1 MTNLWCA
8 RLRAMAF
15 LPAISCLIGLFGLL
29 ALSRAAEPKN
39 YSAFDS
45 QVKPIVAQMTLEE
58 KIGQMT
64 QPELEYVKNNLDDID
79 KYFVGSVLSGG
90 GSDPKEGNSLEAWT
104 NAYDA
109 CQQHALKTRL
119 GIPIIYGIDAVHGHS
134 NVLGAV
140 IFPHNVGLG
149 CTRDPDLIRRIGR
162 VTAEEVRATG
172 INWTF
177 GPCVTVPQDE
187 RWGRT
192 YEGFSEDPQVVAK
205 LGEAEILG
213 FQGNRLSD
221 PLSILASAKHYL
233 GDGGTSPNSGDFKLQ
248 EGTSDSD
255 AASNS
260 HPHRIRFDQGDTR
273 VDEATLRRIHLAPYI
288 PAINAGV
295 GSIMPSYS
303 SWNGAKVSGNKF
315 LLTDVLKGELGFEG
329 FLISDYN
336 AIDQVSKD
344 YKDAVA
350 ASVNAGMDMGMVP
363 KRYKEFIRD
372 LKELVQEGRVP
383 MERIDDAV
391 TRILRVKAAM
401 GLFDKNR
408 SPLADRSLHKSFGSP
423 EHREVAR
430 EAVRKSLVLLKN
442 DDQTLPLSKKL
453 ARIHVAGKSADDIG
467 NQCGGWT
474 IEWQGKS
481 GDVTPGGTTVLTAI
495 KHTVA
500 EGTQVTFSKD
510 GTGAAGA
517 NVGIVV
523 IGETPYAEG
532 IGDSGDLALAKED
545 VEAIRNMKSA
555 GIPVVVILFSGRPLI
570 IGDVFD
576 QSSAF
581 VAAWLPG
588 TEGQGVADV
597 LFGDYKPTGKLSF
610 TWPRSADQIPLHQ
623 GDKNYD
629 PLFPLGYG
637 LSYDK

>member
-8 RLRAMAF
+8 RLLSFASLSAVCC
-15 LPAISCLIGLFGLL
+15 LAISAKPL
-29 ALSRAAEPKN
+29 AVSSAAEPKN
-39 YSAFDS
+39 YSSFDP

-58 KIGQMT
+58 KVGQMT
-64 QPELEYVKNNLDDID
+64 QPELEHVKNNMGDID

-90 GSDPKEGNSLEAWT
+90 NSDPQAGNSLEAWT
-104 NAYDA
+104 NVYDD
-109 CQQHALKTRL
+109 CQKHALKTRL
-119 GIPIIYGIDAVHGHS
+119 AIPIIYGIDAIHGHS

-149 CTRDPDLIRRIGR
+149 CTHDSDLVRRIGE
-162 VTAEEVRATG
+162 VTADEVRASG
-172 INWTF
+172 IDWTF
-177 GPCVTVPQDE
+177 GPCVTVPQDV
-187 RWGRT
+187 RWGRA
-192 YEGFSEDPQVVAK
+192 YEGFSEDPQVAAK

-221 PLSILASAKHYL
+221 PLSILACAKHFM
-233 GDGGTSPNSGDFKLQ
+233 GDGGTSPNTGDFKLQ
-248 EGTSDSD
+248 EGSNVSDD
-255 AASNS
+255 VAKK
-260 HPHRIRFDQGDTR
+260 HRIRFDQGDTR
-273 VDEATLRRIHLAPYI
+273 VDEATLRRIHMTPYI

-303 SWNGAKVSGNKF
+303 SWNGSKLSGNKH
-315 LLTDVLKGELGFEG
+315 LLTEVLKGELGFEG

-336 AIDQVSKD
+336 AIDQISKN
-344 YKDAVA
+344 YKECVA
-350 ASVNAGMDMGMVP
+350 TSINAGMDMVMVP
-363 KRYKEFIRD
+363 DHYKEFISD
-372 LKELVQEGRVP
+372 LKELVQDGKVP
-383 MERIDDAV
+383 MERVDDAV

-401 GLFDKNR
+401 GLLDKDR
-408 SPLADRSLHKSFGSP
+408 SPVADRSLQRSFGSP

-442 DDQTLPLSKKL
+442 DDQTLPLSKKV

-474 IEWQGKS
+474 IDWQGKS
-481 GDVTPGGTTVLTAI
+481 GNVTTGGTTLLTAI

-517 NVGIVV
+517 TVGIAVV
-523 IGETPYAEG
+523 GETPYAEG
-532 IGDSGDLALAKED
+532 IGDSGDLTLAED
-545 VEAIRNMKSA
+545 DIKAIRNMKAA
-555 GIPVVVILFSGRPLI
+555 GIPVVVVLYSGRPLI
-570 IGDVFD
+570 VGDVFD
-576 QSSAF
+576 QASAF

-597 LFGDYKPTGKLSF
+597 LFGDYQPSGKLSF
-610 TWPRSADQIPLHQ
+610 TWPRTADQIPMHK

-629 PLFPLGYG
+629 PLFPIDYG
-637 LSYDK
+637 LTYDKQ